1 MGPLRETK
9 VRRARPKGSMAVS
22 ASAGGRGEVGTAG
35 RDADQVRAGGVTFR
49 IAVDGDEEVASAI
62 RRQGTVA
69 QVMRS
74 ETREMGRQY
83 CVWRVDTE
91 D

>member
-1 MGPLRETK
+1 M
-9 VRRARPKGSMAVS
+9 
-22 ASAGGRGEVGTAG
+22 
-35 RDADQVRAGGVTFR
+35 
-49 IAVDGDEEVASAI
+49 DGDDEVASAI

-91 D
+91 N